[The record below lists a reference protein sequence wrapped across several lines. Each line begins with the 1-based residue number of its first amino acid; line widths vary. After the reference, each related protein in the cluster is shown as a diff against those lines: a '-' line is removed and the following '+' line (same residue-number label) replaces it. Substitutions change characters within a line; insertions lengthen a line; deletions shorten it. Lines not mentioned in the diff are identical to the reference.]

1 MPRPNILYIHSHDTG
16 RYVQPYGH
24 AVATPGIQRLAE
36 EGILFRQAFCVAPQC
51 SPSRAGLLTGQWPHC
66 NGMIGL
72 AHRGFALKDYGQHIV
87 HTLRA
92 AGYRSAL
99 AGVQHEARSAH
110 EIGYDEVVPVE
121 GAEAQ
126 QIARAA
132 VRWLERAREPFF
144 LSVGFHE
151 THREFAEP
159 GPAEDPRYCLPPHP
173 LPDTPETRAD
183 MAAFKASARLLDD
196 GIGRVLDALDR
207 LGLAGDT
214 LVLCTTDHGPAF
226 PGMKCTLSDHGIGVM
241 LILRGPGGFAGGRV
255 CDALVSQIDLFP
267 TICELAGIAPPSWL
281 QGRSLMPIVRGDAA
295 EVNEAV
301 YAEVTYH
308 AAYEPMRAVRTR
320 RWKYIRR
327 FGERRLP
334 VLPNCDDSPSKD
346 LWLAHGW
353 RQRAVPEEALY
364 DLVFDPNES
373 ANVAGDP
380 ACARALAEM
389 RDLLERW
396 MAATGDPLLHGPVP
410 MPPGAVAND
419 PAGLSPRE
427 PCAGMR

>member
-24 AVATPGIQRLAE
+24 AVPTPNVQRLAE
-36 EGILFRQAFCVAPQC
+36 EGVLFRQAFCVAPQC
-51 SPSRAGLLTGQWPHC
+51 SPSRAGLLTGLWPHC
-66 NGMIGL
+66 NGMVGL
-72 AHRGFALKDYGQHIV
+72 AHRGFALKDYRQHIV

-92 AGYRSAL
+92 AGYHSAL
-99 AGVQHEARSAH
+99 VGVQHEARSAE
-110 EIGYDEVVPVE
+110 EIGYDEIVPVE
-121 GAEAQ
+121 SAEARQ
-126 QIARAA
+126 VARAA
-132 VRWLERAREPFF
+132 ARWLEQARRPFF

-151 THREFAEP
+151 THREFPEP
-159 GPAEDPRYCLPPHP
+159 GPEEDARYCLPPHP

-183 MAAFKASARLLDD
+183 MAAFKASARLLDE
-196 GIGRVLDALDR
+196 GMGRVLAALDG

-241 LILRGPGGFAGGRV
+241 LILRGPGGFEGGRV

-267 TICELAGIAPPSWL
+267 TICELVGIASPPWL
-281 QGRSLMPIVRGDAA
+281 QGRSLMPILRGELE
-295 EVNEAV
+295 EVNEAIF
-301 YAEVTYH
+301 AEVTYH

-327 FGERRLP
+327 FGGRRLP
-334 VLPNCDDSPSKD
+334 VLPHCDDSPSKD

-353 RQRAVPEEALY
+353 RERPVPEEALY

-373 ANVAGDP
+373 ANVADDP
-380 ACARALAEM
+380 AFAGVLAEM
-389 RDLLERW
+389 RGRLERW
-396 MAATGDPLLHGPVP
+396 MAATDDPLLQGPVP

-427 PCAGMR
+427 PCR